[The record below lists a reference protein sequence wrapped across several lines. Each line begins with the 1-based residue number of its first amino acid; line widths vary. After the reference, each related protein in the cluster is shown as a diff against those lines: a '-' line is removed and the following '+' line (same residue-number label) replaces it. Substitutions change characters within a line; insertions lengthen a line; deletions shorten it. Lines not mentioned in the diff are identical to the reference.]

1 MKLGIRIGGHPLHAI
16 LSDFPLVL
24 LLAWVALD
32 GGALLVGSAWLWE
45 VGHWALVA
53 GVIAA
58 GLAAV
63 AGLLDYLGLPESK
76 PEAMPTAT
84 VHLLVMGTVI
94 LLAAVALLFRA
105 PRAPSGGAAFA
116 FHLGVLVLVA
126 TGLGVGGWF
135 GGHLVFHHGVGVE
148 EQGAEVHHLK

>member
-1 MKLGIRIGGHPLHAI
+1 MKLGVRIGGHPLHAI

-24 LLAWVALD
+24 LSSWVALD
-32 GGALLVGSAWLWE
+32 AAALLAGSASLWE

-63 AGLLDYLGLPESK
+63 AGLLDFLGLPETK

-84 VHLLVMGTVI
+84 AHLLLMLSVTV
-94 LLAAVALLFRA
+94 LAVVSLLFRGA
-105 PRAPSGGAAFA
+105 QPPVGGGPLALHVAS
-116 FHLGVLVLVA
+116 LILVA
-126 TGLGVGGWF
+126 AGLGVGGWF
-135 GGHLVFHHGVGVE
+135 GGHLVFHHRVGVE
-148 EQGAEVHHLK
+148 DPGPVARLK